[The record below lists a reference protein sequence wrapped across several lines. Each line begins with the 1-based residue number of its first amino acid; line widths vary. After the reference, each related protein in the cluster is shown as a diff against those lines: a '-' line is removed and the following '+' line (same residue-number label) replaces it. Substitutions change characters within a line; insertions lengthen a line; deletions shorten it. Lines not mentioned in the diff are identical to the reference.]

1 MPFKQV
7 LDPATGEMV
16 WEKMSADEA
25 AAAAAA
31 KAAQMGP
38 ASAASKLVTDVVLSA
53 SLSASASN
61 TTRNI
66 IYAQVPV
73 APSAGAADEDA
84 AAPSVLDLKLDA
96 YLPPAT
102 SCTSPQ
108 GWPAVVLIHGTCA
121 TVQQSAAW
129 WARR

>member
-16 WEKMSADEA
+16 WEKMSAAEA
-25 AAAAAA
+25 AAASVA

-38 ASAASKLVTDVVLSA
+38 ATASKPATVDAALSA
-53 SLSASASN
+53 SSSR

-66 IYAQVPV
+66 VYAQVPV
-73 APSAGAADEDA
+73 APSAGATDEDA

-96 YLPPAT
+96 YLPPVT

-108 GWPAVVLIHGTCA
+108 GVPAVVLIHGTCS
-121 TVQQSAAW
+121 TVQQCSVHGGLDDRW
-129 WARR
+129 R

>member
-16 WEKMSADEA
+16 WEKMSANEA
-25 AAAAAA
+25 AAAAVA
-31 KAAQMGP
+31 KAAQMP
-38 ASAASKLVTDVVLSA
+38 TSASKPATDAALS
-53 SLSASASN
+53 SSSSR

-66 IYAQVPV
+66 VYAQVPV
-73 APSAGAADEDA
+73 APSAGATDEDA

-96 YLPPAT
+96 YLPPVT

-108 GWPAVVLIHGTCA
+108 GVPAVVLIHGTCS
-121 TVQQSAAW
+121 TVQQCSVHGGLDDRW
-129 WARR
+129 R

>member
-16 WEKMSADEA
+16 WEKMSANEA
-25 AAAAAA
+25 AAAAVA
-31 KAAQMGP
+31 KAAQMP
-38 ASAASKLVTDVVLSA
+38 TSASKPATDAALS
-53 SLSASASN
+53 SSSSR

-66 IYAQVPV
+66 VYAQVPV
-73 APSAGAADEDA
+73 APSAGAADEKDA

-96 YLPPAT
+96 YLPPVT

-108 GWPAVVLIHGTCA
+108 GVPAVVLIHGTCS
-121 TVQQSAAW
+121 TVQQCSVHGGLDDRW
-129 WARR
+129 R